1 LDGLERL
8 GVVQLIFAARE
19 ERASEQDLHAFAALL
34 AEIVVVKNAYG
45 DLFRSVRRRQPMSLA
60 AEVAWHLLPP
70 LTFGTDRLVISCV
83 LAPAYDVGG
92 DCFDY
97 SVGDRTAH
105 FAIFDAMGHGL
116 GAGWLATVA
125 VAAYRNGRRAGRDF
139 RATLESI
146 DRAIR
151 TEFGRGKFV
160 TAVLAE
166 LDLASGQLRWHL
178 AGHPAPLLIRSGR
191 VVASLSSPPGLPL
204 GLGGAREVFDTALE
218 PGDRVLLFT
227 DGVTE
232 ARSADGQFFDD
243 ARLADLVIRESA
255 AGRPAPETLRRLMHA
270 LLRHRTGHRN
280 DDATAMFVE
289 WRGGGAQRITP

>member
-1 LDGLERL
+1 MVGGMDVQTMLSGLVAAARLTVPDDVAKLAADQGRALGAQQVTVFLLDVEQYYLVPLPLHDAEPREPMSIDATLAGRCVQKLEAQEAEGGRQVWIPLLDGLERL

-105 FAIFDAMGHGL
+105 FAIFDAMGHGC
-116 GAGWLATVA
+116 
-125 VAAYRNGRRAGRDF
+125 GRRLPQRSPCRPRLPRHPRVDRPRHQDRVRSWQIRDGSPGRVGPRF
-139 RATLESI
+139 RPAALAPG
-146 DRAIR
+146 RPPGAIVDPQR
-151 TEFGRGKFV
+151 PGGGQS
-160 TAVLAE
+160 VLA
-166 LDLASGQLRWHL
+166 
-178 AGHPAPLLIRSGR
+178 AGTAP
-191 VVASLSSPPGLPL
+191 
-204 GLGGAREVFDTALE
+204 
-218 PGDRVLLFT
+218 
-227 DGVTE
+227 
-232 ARSADGQFFDD
+232 
-243 ARLADLVIRESA
+243 
-255 AGRPAPETLRRLMHA
+255 
-270 LLRHRTGHRN
+270 RTGRC
-280 DDATAMFVE
+280 
-289 WRGGGAQRITP
+289 P